1 MVTLMEVEELLKRY
15 AAGEREFTGINL
27 CEANLSRVNLSG
39 ANLSQA
45 NMSIAN
51 LSGANLSGANLSGT
65 KLNVTRLSGANLSKA
80 KLNGAILNV
89 ANLVRANL
97 SDAELIQASLIRAEL
112 IRAELSRA
120 NLIEAN
126 LNAADLRESKLRQAN
141 LSGANLSEA
150 DLRGASLVGAN
161 LEQAKLNQTDL
172 SGADLSGANL
182 SNTELRHVN
191 FNRANLSGADLSG
204 ANLRWAALSGANLQ
218 WANLSDAKLS
228 GANLIGAD
236 LSNSNLLNASLVHAD
251 LTQANLIRAEWM
263 GADLSGA
270 TLTGAKLYG
279 VSRFGLKTDG
289 MICEWVDVSP
299 HGDHTQLHRFEPE
312 DSKKFFNQTPPTVR
326 IVIDAPLDQ
335 EANFALA
342 NAYHQIA
349 LQYAGLSQPPSI
361 AVGYRRTVL
370 TFRVENDEQLFP
382 TAYVA
387 ILPFENA
394 AATQRNI
401 ITLIKQIR
409 AHATSHLSIPE
420 LRRIQQLST
429 TLSQTLNQVH
439 AIELSKIFPTME
451 RRASFFNAPTHTILL
466 NSSDQSLSVYHDPS
480 FGKRFMNSANTT
492 NQKTS
497 ADQGNSS
504 QFAIPPLNIVVDF
517 IRGFYSIEVQ

>member
-1 MVTLMEVEELLKRY
+1 MEVEELLKRY
-15 AAGEREFTGINL
+15 AAGERDFTGVNL
-27 CEANLSRVNLSG
+27 CEVNLSRVNLSG
-39 ANLSQA
+39 CNLSHANL
-45 NMSIAN
+45 SIAN
-51 LSGANLSGANLSGT
+51 LSGANLSGANLTGT

-80 KLNGAILNV
+80 KLNSAILNV

-97 SDAELIQASLIRAEL
+97 SEAELIQASLIRAEL

-141 LSGANLSEA
+141 LAGANLSEA
-150 DLRGASLVGAN
+150 DLRGASLAGAN

-172 SGADLSGANL
+172 TGADLSGANL

-251 LTQANLIRAEWM
+251 LTQANLIRAEWV

-279 VSRFGLKTDG
+279 VSRFGLKTDS

-299 HGDHTQLHRFEPE
+299 HGDHTVIYRFNPE

-349 LQYAGLSQPPSI
+349 LQYPGLSQPPSI
-361 AVGYRRTVL
+361 TVGYRRTVL
-370 TFRVENDEQLFP
+370 TFRVDSDEQLFP

-409 AHATSHLSIPE
+409 AHATTHLSIPE
-420 LRRIQQLST
+420 LRRIQHLST
-429 TLSQTLNQVH
+429 VLGQTLNQVN
-439 AIELSKIFPTME
+439 AVDLSKIFPATVE
-451 RRASFFNAPTHTILL
+451 KASFFYSPTHTILL
-466 NSSDQSLSVYHDPS
+466 NSSDQSLSAYHDPS
-480 FGKRFMNSANTT
+480 FGKRFMNSANSM
-492 NQKTS
+492 NAKAAGS
-497 ADQGNSS
+497 QGTYQ
-504 QFAIPPLNIVVDF
+504 QFAVPPVSAVVDF
-517 IRGFYSIEVQ
+517 IRGFYSIDSQ